1 MADEGDS
8 KSLVLITRVGS
19 TPTTGT
25 NAKGPGLKSR
35 GPFAV
40 RRTEI
45 LSAQR
50 CCKSKTRNRS
60 SGFSLQVGRVA
71 LADFCCAPR
80 RALAKTRARPLLCF
94 GCFCRRQRL
103 SCAAVQPRT
112 GRLCD
117 AV

>member
-60 SGFSLQVGRVA
+60 SGFFISSGRY
-71 LADFCCAPR
+71 R
-80 RALAKTRARPLLCF
+80 TRTCDLLHVK
-94 GCFCRRQRL
+94 QMLYQL
-103 SCAAVQPRT
+103 S
-112 GRLCD
+112 
-117 AV
+117 